1 MNQNVISKGSLL
13 HCELLSMLSMNFTV
27 GNCFVTKPHVSISM
41 STRLACERMR
51 VILITTSHAL
61 QLCFLAA
68 SLLIFMVI
76 AFNEIVIAQ
85 QSVHSS
91 GILNTN

>member
-1 MNQNVISKGSLL
+1 
-13 HCELLSMLSMNFTV
+13 
-27 GNCFVTKPHVSISM
+27 
-41 STRLACERMR
+41 MR
-51 VILITTSHAL
+51 DILITTSHAL

-76 AFNEIVIAQ
+76 AFNEILIAQ

>member
-1 MNQNVISKGSLL
+1 
-13 HCELLSMLSMNFTV
+13 
-27 GNCFVTKPHVSISM
+27 
-41 STRLACERMR
+41 MR
-51 VILITTSHAL
+51 DILITTSHAL
-61 QLCFLAA
+61 QLCFLAG

-76 AFNEIVIAQ
+76 ALNKILIAQ